1 MSASDQN
8 GPPGRPMAAAIKQN
22 GAKTPLVVASGK
34 GTLAEEIVRIALER
48 GIKVREDA
56 DLAQILTAIDVE
68 SPIPLEAF
76 AAVTEIL
83 AYLYLA
89 QGREDEPRWQ
99 G

>member
-1 MSASDQN
+1 MPSSDPK
-8 GPPGRPMAAAIKQN
+8 GPAARPMAAAIKQS
-22 GAKTPLVVASGK
+22 GASTPLVVASGK
-34 GTLAEEIVRIALER
+34 GTVAEEIVRIAHER

-56 DLAQILTAIDVE
+56 DLAEVLTAIDVD

-76 AAVTEIL
+76 SAVTEIL

-89 QGREDEPRWQ
+89 QGRKDEEHWQ